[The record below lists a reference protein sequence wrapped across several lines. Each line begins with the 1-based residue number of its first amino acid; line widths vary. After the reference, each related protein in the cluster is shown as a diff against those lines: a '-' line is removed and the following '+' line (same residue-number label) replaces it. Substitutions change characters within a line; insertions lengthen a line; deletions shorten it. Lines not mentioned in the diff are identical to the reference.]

1 MGEYKLLKWNSGIN
15 AFIFLSLGI
24 LLLLFPVESLSI
36 AGYLI
41 ASILMLSAIFQFI
54 KIYKNKGI
62 QTNGDILYIIISIA
76 FIALSIS
83 IFVDP
88 TWIIRM
94 INILVGLLL
103 IISSSINISQL
114 LKYKKD
120 RTTTWWIYFI
130 ITLLILVLGIVVIVN
145 PLFLAKILTQL
156 EGISLIIDTLVTLL
170 LTRRIKKVLMI
181 KETN

>member
-1 MGEYKLLKWNSGIN
+1 MREYKYLKWNSGIN
-15 AFIFLSLGI
+15 AFIFLSLGF

-41 ASILMLSAIFQFI
+41 ASILMLSALFQFY
-54 KIYKNKGI
+54 KVYKNKGI
-62 QTNGDILYIIISIA
+62 QTNGDIIYLIVSIA

-103 IISSSINISQL
+103 IISSATNIMEL

-120 RTTTWWIYFI
+120 RTTTWWIYLSFAI
-130 ITLLILVLGIVVIVN
+130 IILIIGIAVILN

-181 KETN
+181 KENN